1 MAACV
6 CRSPVFKYFHQGQF
20 GRKEIL
26 MSKGPGKIERAIEWM
41 LAANPEMTYTL
52 DELAAAAYLGET
64 NRIEKKHRVATLRAA
79 RNVSSRVYW
88 HYLRSGDHGRPLI
101 FYNRLNA
108 ASRSIARNRNIGRSH
123 AETAALWQRDR
134 PSDRFGLSD
143 PDWRRTELLRASL
156 EGDDYRQD
164 WLMQEEYAQHKRLA
178 AFLPCQPWDP
188 GEAAWMLTL

>member
-1 MAACV
+1 
-6 CRSPVFKYFHQGQF
+6 
-20 GRKEIL
+20 
-26 MSKGPGKIERAIEWM
+26 MSKGQGKIERAIEWV

-52 DELAAAAYLGET
+52 DELAAAAYLGVI

-88 HYLRSGDHGRPLI
+88 HYLRSGGHGRPLI

-108 ASRSIARNRNIGRSH
+108 ASRSIARNRDIRRSH
-123 AETAALWQRDR
+123 TKAVECWQMER
-134 PSDRFGLSD
+134 SHDRFGLSD
-143 PDWRRTELLRASL
+143 SDWRRAELLRASL

-178 AFLPCQPWDP
+178 ASLRCPPWDP